1 MQPSLVRGQMTQ
13 VLKKIMALLLFVG
26 AILGTPAQ
34 SFAAVEAKNI
44 INAGTIELGIQ
55 TGYWQAFTGLGNA
68 SSSNRS
74 ALFVLPQI
82 GMVVT
87 DKIELGYFSG
97 AIEVLAEPVGVHFF
111 EPFSASLAGFSIVGR
126 YNFLAFGRWM
136 PYWDFGMGVSWTD
149 LAPRIPEQSTP
160 FEFLLETG
168 PGLQYFI
175 TQEFAITG
183 ALRLHHISNSGIG
196 TRNTGIN
203 AVLGLIGV
211 SYYID

>member
-1 MQPSLVRGQMTQ
+1 MTHT
-13 VLKKIMALLLFVG
+13 LKKWIAALLFVG
-26 AILGTPAQ
+26 GIVAMAIPSYAGIEAQ
-34 SFAAVEAKNI
+34 KV

-55 TGYWQAFTGLGNA
+55 TGYWQAFTGVGNA
-68 SSSNRS
+68 ASSNRS
-74 ALFVLPQI
+74 AVFVLPQI
-82 GMVVT
+82 GLVVT
-87 DKIELGYFSG
+87 DKIDAGYFSG
-97 AIEVLAEPVGVHFF
+97 AIEVLAEPVGAHFY

-203 AVLGLIGV
+203 AVLGLIGF

>member
-1 MQPSLVRGQMTQ
+1 MNQVWKRGITAVLLVGT
-13 VLKKIMALLLFVG
+13 LCG
-26 AILGTPAQ
+26 APAQ
-34 SFAAVEAKNI
+34 SWAAVEAQNI

-55 TGYWQAFTGLGNA
+55 TGYWQAFTGVGNA
-68 SSSNRS
+68 TSSNRS
-74 ALFVLPQI
+74 AVFVLPQI
-82 GMVVT
+82 GLVVT
-87 DKIELGYFSG
+87 DKIEAGYFSG
-97 AIEVLAEPVGVHFF
+97 AIEVLAEPVGAHFY
-111 EPFSASLAGFSIVGR
+111 EPFSASLFGFSIVGR

-168 PGLQYFI
+168 PGLQYFL

-203 AVLGLIGV
+203 AILGLIGV

>member
-1 MQPSLVRGQMTQ
+1 MNQ
-13 VLKKIMALLLFVG
+13 VWKRVITAVLLIGTLWG
-26 AILGTPAQ
+26 APAQ
-34 SFAAVEAKNI
+34 SSAAVEAQHI

-55 TGYWQAFTGLGNA
+55 SGYWQAFTGLGNA

-74 ALFVLPQI
+74 AVFVLPQI
-82 GMVVT
+82 GLVVT
-87 DKIELGYFSG
+87 DKIEAGYFSG
-97 AIEVLAEPVGVHFF
+97 AIEVLAEPVGAHFF

-149 LAPRIPEQSTP
+149 LAPRIPEESTP

-175 TQEFAITG
+175 TQDFAITG
-183 ALRLHHISNSGIG
+183 ALRLHHISNAGIG

-203 AVLGLIGV
+203 AILGLIGV
-211 SYYID
+211 SYYLD